1 MATQQQVVDVKGSQS
16 QVVTVGGALI
26 MAETYVQHKPD
37 FFEPNLDQF
46 KPPAFVTPRNIQ
58 QLVDIVRN
66 QRLLVLGG
74 SPEIDKAALARHT
87 AWYLSALLEQE
98 SAADS
103 TVPVLEWYR
112 SSADPQNLAASLQE
126 KDRPTIFLLPQIT
139 PQDVNYDLFAI
150 QRAAVG
156 GKHYV
161 LVSTDTPFAGWKLD
175 ESARTL
181 FWQDISP
188 EAVYSAEDLANA
200 LIRRLIAAEPSLPPR
215 FLPDDLQPNKPLV
228 GELTVRAAAE
238 RLKTLDNVALFV
250 QLLCAER
257 DTVSEARVRDLIDLA
272 QDTGRMLRQWYHAV
286 LDPREQLLAL
296 GLSFFEGLLDDQF
309 FAALETVV
317 ENAWRRRDASLRAL
331 DYCDLDNLRNFF
343 SFVEAQD
350 QTTRIESRL
359 PEQRQALFQ
368 LAWDSHR
375 RQILSALPVLTLL
388 VRNSVSVRAV
398 NSELYGSPGRRKQL
412 RNAIGETL
420 SDVGLISTNAVQD
433 ALLTLAADSETGV
446 QAVAA
451 SAMARWRAYG
461 HHDDLVDMLQTW
473 QYETSVLNVI
483 KTIIE
488 GREEEEGEKSEG
500 ALAYIRATMALTLGY
515 AARYDPPNQLSPEL
529 CTLLEDLAAD
539 QSRLVQNRLANYTL
553 PMIVPLHLDQL
564 SRTLHDLVR
573 YVSLIP
579 AIGASLANAYR
590 QYPERVLQIIEGWHA
605 EAKTSAEQS
614 VTVEITRRDALLA
627 AVVMTYGYIDYGAGI
642 GPLTADEA
650 FSRLESML
658 DEERDPFVRTAVIRA
673 IGMQAKDRFEKVEP
687 LLYRFV
693 RVVTEDERAEIVK
706 VLTDMYRAQRASLE
720 GGEDVI
726 EVKDHRYPVWVGSGR
741 PLTAV
746 EEAMFRWIKNPSN
759 PVAQQIATQAFVN
772 FARALDQ
779 EEMRQVAKLRGER
792 ARAAEAAKREQERV
806 LQPLAR
812 GLRQGGFFVDR
823 LIPWLVTLTAA
834 QYRSVIHGLLPEVVA
849 QAQRSKDTM
858 SFVLWKWGLVEADR
872 DLKPIASRLKSG
884 LKLSEKVGLLVVAAV
899 LLLVFG
905 LCGCLCI
912 GSSILQA
919 LGR

>member
-16 QVVTVGGALI
+16 QVVTVGRDLI
-26 MAETYVQHKPD
+26 MAKTYVQHKPD

-46 KPPAFVTPRNIQ
+46 KPPTFATPRNIQ
-58 QLVDIVRN
+58 QLTDIVRN

-74 SPEIDKAALARHT
+74 SPEIDKAALTRHT
-87 AWYLSALLEQE
+87 AWHLSELLKQE
-98 SAADS
+98 SVADGA
-103 TVPVLEWYR
+103 VPVLEWYR
-112 SSADPQNLAASLQE
+112 SSADPQNLTVSLQE
-126 KDRPTIFLLPQIT
+126 TDKPTIFLLPQIA
-139 PQDVNYDLFAI
+139 PQDVDYDLFAI
-150 QRAAVG
+150 QKAAVG

-161 LVSTDTPFAGWKLD
+161 LVSTDIPFASWKLD

-188 EAVYSAEDLANA
+188 EEVYSSEDLANA
-200 LIRRLIAAEPSLPPR
+200 LIRRLIAAEVSLPPK
-215 FLPDDLQPNKPLV
+215 FLPDDLLPDKPLV
-228 GELTVRAAAE
+228 GKLTIRVAAE

-257 DTVSEARVRDLIDLA
+257 DAVSEARVRDLIDLA
-272 QDTGRMLRQWYHAV
+272 QDTRRMLRQWYHAV

-296 GLSFFEGLLDDQF
+296 GLSFFEGFLDDQF
-309 FAALETVV
+309 FAALEAVV

-350 QTTRIESRL
+350 QTTRIESRF
-359 PEQRQALFQ
+359 PEQRRALFQ
-368 LAWDSHR
+368 VAWDSHR

-388 VRNSVSVRAV
+388 VRNSVSARAA
-398 NSELYGSPGRRKQL
+398 NSELYGTYGRRKQL

-461 HHDDLVDMLQTW
+461 HHDDLVDMLQAW
-473 QYETSVLNVI
+473 QYETSVINAI
-483 KTIIE
+483 QAIIE
-488 GREEEEGEKSEG
+488 GREQEEGEKSEG
-500 ALAYIRATMALTLGY
+500 ALAYIRSTMALTLGY
-515 AARYDPPNQLSPEL
+515 AARYDPPNQFSPEL
-529 CTLLEDLAAD
+529 CTLLDDLAAD
-539 QSRLVQNRLANYTL
+539 QNRLVRDRLANYTL

-564 SRTLHDLVR
+564 TGTLHDLVR

-590 QYPERVLQIIEGWHA
+590 QYPEQVLRIIEGWHA
-605 EAKTSAEQS
+605 EAETIPGQS
-614 VTVEITRRDALLA
+614 VTVEITQRDALLA
-627 AVVMTYGYIDYGAGI
+627 AVAMTYGYIDYGTGAGR
-642 GPLTADEA
+642 LTADEA

-687 LLYRFV
+687 LLYRFMH
-693 RVVTEDERAEIVK
+693 VVTADERTEIVK
-706 VLTDMYRAQRASLE
+706 VLTDMYLAQRASLE
-720 GGEDVI
+720 GGEETI
-726 EVKDHRYPVWVGSGR
+726 EVHDRSYPVWVDSGR
-741 PLTAV
+741 PMTAV
-746 EEAMFRWIKNPSN
+746 EQAMLRWIKNPSN
-759 PVAQQIATQAFVN
+759 PIAQQIATQAFVA
-772 FARALDQ
+772 FARAFDQ
-779 EEMRQVAKLRGER
+779 EETRQVVELRGEH
-792 ARAAEAAKREQERV
+792 ARAAEAAKREQEKA
-806 LQPLAR
+806 LQPLVR
-812 GLRQGGFFVDR
+812 GLRRGGVFVDQF
-823 LIPWLVTLTAA
+823 IPWLVTLTAV
-834 QYRSVIHGLLPEVVA
+834 QYRPVIHGLLPEVVD
-849 QAQRSKDTM
+849 QAKRSKGTI

-884 LKLSEKVGLLVVAAV
+884 LKLSEKVGLLIVAAV